1 MFSFKWKGQE
11 KSKHSSTFFPL
22 LALHPFISWVSFVST
37 LWHTPQNLISNNMIN
52 NTNLFSEPIWK
63 CSEKSNYG
71 VMEITF
77 LQWILVSSTNK
88 WVQNYLSH
96 RVIEQSYRLPTA
108 LVKTLG
114 IFPGILPF
122 LSLFTYLKTASAV
135 DSMPWKALEF
145 ILPTPSPP
153 ILSLDLHHFTGITV
167 YLYPISSPVNFNLI
181 MLMEN
186 GFQHQVHQIDT
197 WDSLGSCIFT
207 FQCVLDA
214 FDCQVDSFN

>member
-11 KSKHSSTFFPL
+11 KSKHSSTFSPL

-71 VMEITF
+71 IMEITF

-96 RVIEQSYRLPTA
+96 RVTEQSYRLPTA

-114 IFPGILPF
+114 IFPGIFPF
-122 LSLFTYLKTASAV
+122 LSLFTYLKTAKCC
-135 DSMPWKALEF
+135 WFYALKSSG
-145 ILPTPSPP
+145 ICPS
-153 ILSLDLHHFTGITV
+153 
-167 YLYPISSPVNFNLI
+167 YPISTNSQFRSSPLYWNYCLFI
-181 MLMEN
+181 SY
-186 GFQHQVHQIDT
+186 F
-197 WDSLGSCIFT
+197 
-207 FQCVLDA
+207 
-214 FDCQVDSFN
+214 